1 MNNPEVQTTT
11 HQQFSTQNPK
21 TSTHQPVEEYII
33 EDHNEIRA
41 LIDKYFNT
49 SDRTE
54 AMRWYNQFVWNLAR
68 HSHAEELILYPFWRK
83 DLAHGEDIVKDSIED
98 HQKVKKMLVEIQSL
112 NPLDDQFRKKV
123 ETMWSNLRKH
133 LEEEENVYLAQMRQE
148 ISLENRISY
157 GKSFENRKFIVP
169 TRPHLSAPENLPTLE
184 AAMGLILAPIDK
196 LRDLFTSFPDQDKVN
211 KVLTE
216 FEKSS
221 KDKSKI

>member
-1 MNNPEVQTTT
+1 MNNPDVQTAS

-21 TSTHQPVEEYII
+21 TSSHLPIEDFIV

-41 LIDKYFNT
+41 LINKFFNT

-83 DLAHGEDIVKDSIED
+83 DLANGEDIVKESIED
-98 HQKVKKMLVEIQSL
+98 HQKVKKMLVDIQSI
-112 NPLDDQFRKKV
+112 NPLDDQFRKRV
-123 ETMWSNLRKH
+123 ETMWSSLLKH
-133 LEEEENVYLAQMRQE
+133 IEEEEKVYLSQMKHQ
-148 ISLENRISY
+148 IPYDNRVSY

-184 AAMGLILAPIDK
+184 SAMGLFLAPIDK
-196 LRDLFTSFPDQDKVN
+196 LRDLFTSYPDQDKVS
-211 KVLTE
+211 KVLEE

-221 KDKSKI
+221 QEKSKL